1 LAKLRLFGNGPTYCK
16 LGRRV
21 EKLLR
26 HRSEILIGEIRGS
39 CNCQVPKGIERAV
52 RSWLRSQREFHL
64 PKERK
69 AAECWGV
76 RP

>member
-1 LAKLRLFGNGPTYCK
+1 MSLHSEDLTRSVTLTAGQAAK
-16 LGRRV
+16 
-21 EKLLR
+21 
-26 HRSEILIGEIRGS
+26 
-39 CNCQVPKGIERAV
+39 VPKGIERAV